1 MATILRQTGAGVFQ
15 NATRTFFHRNMDQLR
30 TAMARR
36 KVYRETFCELSRLS
50 DRDLNDL
57 GIARSNIKKLAL
69 EAAYGC

>member
-1 MATILRQTGAGVFQ
+1 MTTILTQRGFGAFQ
-15 NATRTFFHRNMDQLR
+15 HAGRTFFQRNIGQIK

-36 KVYRETFCELSRLS
+36 KVYRDTFHELAALS

-57 GIARSNIKKLAL
+57 GIARSNIKQLAL